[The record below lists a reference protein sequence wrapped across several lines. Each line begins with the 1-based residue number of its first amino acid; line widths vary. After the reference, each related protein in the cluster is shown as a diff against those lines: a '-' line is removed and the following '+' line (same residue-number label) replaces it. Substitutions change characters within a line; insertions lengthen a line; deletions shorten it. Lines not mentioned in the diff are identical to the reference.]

1 MSNSKIKILILDR
14 FDQTEYLSLRSQ
26 NCYEIKMG
34 KEKMTPEDYKSAQ
47 AIVIRSTT
55 KITASFLEQ
64 CANLKLIISTT
75 SGFDHIDL
83 EACANKGIKAYFTP
97 SANMAAASEL
107 CFSLIS
113 NLSKNF
119 LASQKLIRSGSWKR
133 ELILGNELEGKKL
146 GIVGFGRIGSRVN
159 RIAKAFGMSTMAY
172 DPYLDPENHKEEV
185 ELLGFEEI
193 LRSSDIITIHV
204 PMTRYTKR
212 MFRKNQFESMQEHA
226 LLINCSR
233 GNVVSEEEM
242 LTALDENKFKAAALD
257 VFEREPVDPESRI
270 ANHPRILCS
279 PHIGGATFESQA
291 KAAKCA
297 RKILDAF
304 FLDNTLPQDGA
315 LPPKAAWF
323 SEQII

>member
-1 MSNSKIKILILDR
+1 MNDKKINVLILDR
-14 FDQTEYLSLRSQ
+14 FDQTEYLALRSQ
-26 NCYEIKMG
+26 ASYQVKLG
-34 KEKMTPEDYKSAQ
+34 KDNLEAEDYKNAD
-47 AIVIRSTT
+47 ALIIRSTT
-55 KITASFLEQ
+55 KINDSLLEG
-64 CANLKLIISTT
+64 CPNLKLVISTT

-83 EACANKGIKAYFTP
+83 EACEKKSVKAYFTP
-97 SANMAAASEL
+97 RANIAAASEL

-119 LASQKLIRSGSWKR
+119 LAGQKLIRSGSWKR

-159 RIAKAFGMSTMAY
+159 RIAKAYGMSTMAY
-172 DPYLDPENHKEEV
+172 DPYLDPENYKNEV
-185 ELLGFEEI
+185 ELLGFEEV
-193 LRSSDIITIHV
+193 LRSSDIITVHV

-233 GNVVSEEEM
+233 GNVISEEEM
-242 LTALDENKFKAAALD
+242 LSALDEGKFKAAALD

-270 ANHPRILCS
+270 ANHPQILCS

-297 RKILDAF
+297 REILDAF
-304 FLDNTLPQDGA
+304 FKGKEVPEDGT
-315 LPPKAAWF
+315 LPPKAPWF